1 MAGVMML
8 GGGQSGGKGDVAVDV
23 GDGGGAE
30 YSVELWMTAM
40 VIVLDMVVVEEPV
53 M

>member
-23 GDGGGAE
+23 GDGGF
-30 YSVELWMTAM
+30 
-40 VIVLDMVVVEEPV
+40 VL
-53 M
+53 